1 MLGWDMGRKQ
11 LPKGERREVIS
22 ISLKPAT
29 IQAIERLRGDIP
41 RSKWM
46 EDMVGHLAA
55 IAGEIRPPMGIY
67 CSNCYKTQKRDLFD
81 LGETSQCWNT
91 RCSLYKTTFFEVKVI

>member
-29 IQAIERLRGDIP
+29 IQAIETLRGTTT

-46 EDMVGHLAA
+46 EEMIGHLAA

-67 CSNCYKTQKRDLFD
+67 CTNCYKTQKRVLFD